1 MPTLP
6 TFDTPGP
13 ITATIDIGVGHVR
26 IVASDRSDT
35 VVDVRPT
42 DPSRDADVRA
52 AEQSRVEYA
61 NGQLTVTA
69 PNKKKW
75 RTRSS
80 GSIDLTID
88 LPSDSRVDANVWTEV
103 RSEGRLGESTVH
115 TAAGHVR
122 LDENGRLKVRT
133 AAGDVAVTRSSGPA
147 DVKTSSGKIRIDEV
161 EGAAVVW
168 TSNGDITLGTVTGD
182 ASLSTAN
189 GDITID
195 RALASVEAKTAYGA
209 VRIGEV
215 VRGSIGLQTAFGE
228 LWVGVREGTAAW
240 LDVSSGFGSVQ
251 SHLDATDAP
260 EPSDETVEIRGRT
273 GWGDIVIRRAAPV
286 PTPEPTPMPA
296 PTPE

>member
-1 MPTLP
+1 MP

-13 ITATIDIGVGHVR
+13 ITATIDIGVGHTR
-26 IVASDRSDT
+26 IVASDRTDT

-42 DPSRDADVRA
+42 DPARDADVRA

-61 NGQLTVTA
+61 NGQLSVTA

-75 RTRSS
+75 RTRAA

-103 RSEGRLGESTVH
+103 RSEGRLGDSTVD
-115 TAAGHVR
+115 TAAGNVR
-122 LDENGRLKVRT
+122 LDETGRLKVRT
-133 AAGDVAVTRSSGPA
+133 GAGHVAVTRSSGPA
-147 DVKTSSGKIRIDEV
+147 DVKTASGKIRMDEV
-161 EGAAVVW
+161 EGSVAVK

-189 GDITID
+189 GDITVD

-228 LWVGVREGTAAW
+228 LGVGVREGTAAW
-240 LDVSSGFGSVQ
+240 LDVSSGFGTVQ

-273 GWGDIVIRRAAPV
+273 GWGDIVIRRATPA

-296 PTPE
+296 RAPE